1 MAERF
6 SYGGQA
12 VIEGVMMRGL
22 NLATVA
28 VRAPDKQIVLRQREL
43 NGERRRRRENIP
55 FLRGLQ
61 LLGEALTI
69 GTWSLMTAASIAEGA
84 DEEPMSKSAMTL
96 AIVTSLAMAIG
107 IFILLPALIAQG
119 LQSPLGLTTFGRNML
134 EGALHLLIFIGYLG
148 LIGLVPDIRRVFG
161 YHGAEHKTV
170 SAYEAGVPLTV
181 AEVRRFSTIH
191 PRCGTTLLLVVVALS
206 ILFLAPL
213 SGLPFLAR
221 VLSKIL
227 MVPLITAGAY
237 ELLRL
242 SARNYH
248 RPWVRTLMAPA
259 LVMQRLTTREPD
271 DSMIEVAIAALVPV
285 LAADGKTVEATVP
298 SVAQYERQT
307 ERVSA

>member
-22 NLATVA
+22 NLAVVA
-28 VRAPDKQIVLRQREL
+28 VRGPDKQIVVRQREL
-43 NGERRRRRENIP
+43 NGARRRRRENIP

-69 GTWSLMTAASIAEGA
+69 GTWSLMASATIAEGA
-84 DEEPMSKSAMTL
+84 EEEPMSKGSMTG
-96 AIVTSLAMAIG
+96 AIIMSLAMAIG

-119 LQSPLGLTTFGRNML
+119 LQAPLGLTTLGRNML
-134 EGALHLLIFIGYLG
+134 EGVLHLLIFIGYLG

-181 AEVRRFSTIH
+181 EEVRRFSTIH
-191 PRCGTTLLLVVVALS
+191 PRCGTTLLLVVVAFS

-213 SGLPFLAR
+213 SGFPFLVR
-221 VLSKIL
+221 VLSKVL
-227 MVPLITAGAY
+227 MVPLITALAY

-242 SARNYH
+242 AARHYH
-248 RPWVRTLMAPA
+248 RGWVRTVMAPA
-259 LVMQRLTTREPD
+259 LAMQRLTTREPD
-271 DSMIEVAIAALVPV
+271 DSMIEVAIAALAPV
-285 LAADGKTVEATVP
+285 LEADGKVVELAARAVG
-298 SVAQYERQT
+298 AYEPQG